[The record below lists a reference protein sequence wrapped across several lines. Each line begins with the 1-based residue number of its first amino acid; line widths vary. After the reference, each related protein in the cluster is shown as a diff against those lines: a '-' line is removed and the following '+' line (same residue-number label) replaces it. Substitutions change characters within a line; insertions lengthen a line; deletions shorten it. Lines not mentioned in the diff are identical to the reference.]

1 MMTILKN
8 KILTWPEYLH
18 LRENAAA
25 KAKSCDMFYVMLLQQ
40 SSKDANICITT
51 MYAPI
56 FQDCS
61 YTAAVFIDAMNKMN
75 DSYIVVVDNEVIGY
89 SKPVNIITEW
99 RY

>member
-1 MMTILKN
+1 MTLLKN
-8 KILTWPEYLH
+8 KILTWPDYLR

-25 KAKSCDMFYVMLLQQ
+25 KAKSCDMYYIMLLQQ
-40 SSKDANICITT
+40 SSKDANISITT

-61 YTAAVFIDAMNKMN
+61 YTAAMFIDAMNKTN
-75 DSYIVVVDNEVIGY
+75 DSYIIVVDNEVIGY
-89 SKPVNIITEW
+89 SKPENIITDW

>member
-1 MMTILKN
+1 MTILKN

-25 KAKSCDMFYVMLLQQ
+25 KAKSCDMYYIMLLQQ
-40 SSKDANICITT
+40 SSKDANIGITT

-56 FQDCS
+56 FQDCLS
-61 YTAAVFIDAMNKMN
+61 TAAVFIDAMNKMN
-75 DSYIVVVDNEVIGY
+75 ASYIVVVDNEVIGY
-89 SKPVNIITEW
+89 SKPANIITEW

>member
-1 MMTILKN
+1 MTLLKN

-25 KAKSCDMFYVMLLQQ
+25 KAKSCDMYYVMLLWQ
-40 SSKDANICITT
+40 SSKDANISITT

-61 YTAAVFIDAMNKMN
+61 CTAAVFIDAMSKTN
-75 DSYIVVVDNEVIGY
+75 DSYIIVVDNEVIGY
-89 SKPVNIITEW
+89 NKPANIITEW